1 MDDLLSRT
9 LAADKLK
16 CIDVGARGGVQRNWL
31 PFKALMETECFE
43 PDPVACE
50 KEKAANRPGE
60 HWYAF
65 GLGAKTGPAKLY
77 VVKKPSSS
85 SLYPPNPVIM
95 ERYAPA
101 QYGKLEKTVDIEV
114 MSLSDCLDKFQR
126 PNPNLIKL
134 DIQGAELDVMR
145 TMSDKHWSDLL
156 ALQTE
161 VEFVEYYL
169 GQPLFGEVDAF
180 MKSKGFELFDV
191 LADRRYR
198 VKDGIE
204 NAFLK
209 KYLNISRNRR
219 DISCRLVAGDALYF
233 RPAEEVLARG
243 DRAWCFKY
251 LLVLIVHRCLDE
263 ALWFIETMQER
274 KLITAAEAPGLVA
287 TVQAQKPTPTLM
299 QRADKLGTITRKLSK
314 RFNIGRK
321 RKIDYWLDRSWDF

>member
-1 MDDLLSRT
+1 MDDLLTRT

-31 PFKALMETECFE
+31 PFKALMETEAFE

-85 SLYPPNPVIM
+85 SLFPPNPEIM
-95 ERYAPA
+95 ERYAPRHV
-101 QYGKLEKTVDIEV
+101 GKLEKIVDIEV
-114 MSLSDCLDKFQR
+114 MSISDCLDKHQR

-134 DIQGAELDVMR
+134 DIQGAELDVLKSMAE
-145 TMSDKHWSDLL
+145 KHWSDLL
-156 ALQTE
+156 ALQVE
-161 VEFVEYYL
+161 VEFVEYNI

-180 MKSKGFELFDV
+180 MRGRGFELFD
-191 LADRRYR
+191 LLPDRRYR
-198 VKDGIE
+198 VKDGVE
-204 NAFLK
+204 NAYLK
-209 KYLNISRNRR
+209 KYLNVSRNRR

-233 RPAEEVLARG
+233 RPVEEILARG
-243 DRAWCFKY
+243 DKAWCLKY
-251 LLVLIVHRCLDE
+251 LLILIVYRCLDE
-263 ALWFIETMQER
+263 ALWFLETMHER
-274 KLITAAEAPGLVA
+274 KLLTAAELAELIA
-287 TVQAQKPTPTLM
+287 TVQRQKPTPALL
-299 QRADKLGTITRKLSK
+299 QRADWLGKLARKLSK
-314 RFNIGRK
+314 KLNIGRR